1 MSNEF
6 NPTKNDSARKTLLLA
21 VIVGMCSNALL
32 SVLTVTEVAFSI
44 FPLIALVLSVQ
55 MLYQNYLRNPVSEEL
70 PLVGLACFFVGAFG
84 YSAFIKAQYP
94 GAGSNFFAIIVT
106 LLLLLWVGKK
116 LGFIAKGE

>member
-1 MSNEF
+1 MSNES
-6 NPTKNDSARKTLLLA
+6 NPTKSDSARKTLLLA